1 MQLRNL
7 IRRLQ
12 GFSEILKLDP
22 VLAMKEL
29 ARRLIG
35 LNYQHKGFKVT
46 DEQSY
51 IPLKRLIRHACIEPT
66 ESEITLKI
74 RSRESYLRV
83 PRPYMSQRLPS
94 ICSMLEALEEL
105 SELGITI
112 VMKDRNVQLRYP
124 DGSTLTLDILKDHP
138 ELAVLAHMLH
148 IYGYALVD
156 HDYCDECLETLG
168 VERCACIQ
176 SLGDKRVLLLPNNVR
191 LLTHTIGCA
200 VCIFET
206 FFHRIHDVPGLRG
219 ATVIDVGAWVGDSA
233 LRFASLGASKVFAVE
248 PDPVNFQGLIE
259 NIELNDQF
267 KDRIKVLNLALGS
280 GKILRFRRDYAYSG
294 NPSAYILSS
303 GEVFEVKSAI
313 LEELLDILG
322 LEDVDYLKV
331 DCKGC
336 EHEMF
341 KDPGVL
347 RRFSTIKI
355 EYTYNPTRL
364 ASILREQ
371 GFKVKI
377 MRHEPFYKESTL
389 SHGTIVAS
397 RQ

>member
-22 VLAMKEL
+22 VLAMKES
-29 ARRLIG
+29 ARRSIG

-46 DEQSY
+46 DERAF
-51 IPLKRLIRHACIEPT
+51 ILLMRLIRHAYIELT
-66 ESEITLKI
+66 ESEIILKI
-74 RSRESYLRV
+74 RSGKSYLRV
-83 PRPYMSQRLPS
+83 PQPYMLQRLPS
-94 ICSMLEALEEL
+94 ICSMLEALEGF
-105 SELGITI
+105 SKLGITI
-112 VMKDRNVQLRYP
+112 VMKDQIVQLRYP
-124 DGSTLTLDILKDHP
+124 DGSTLTLDILKDHL

-156 HDYCDECLETLG
+156 HEYCDECLETLG
-168 VERCACIQ
+168 AERCACIQ
-176 SLGDKRVLLLPNNVR
+176 SLGDKRVLLLPNNVK

-206 FFHRIHDVPGLRG
+206 FFHRIHDVAGLRG

-259 NIELNDQF
+259 NVELNIPF
-267 KDRIKVLNLALGS
+267 KNKIEALNLALGT
-280 GKILRFRRDYAYSG
+280 GEVLRFKRDYVYSG
-294 NPSAYILSS
+294 NPSAYYLLG
-303 GEVFEVKSAI
+303 GEVFEVKSVT
-313 LEELLDILG
+313 LEELLDSLG
-322 LEDVDYLKV
+322 LEGADYLKV

-336 EHEMF
+336 EHVMF
-341 KDPGVL
+341 KDPSVFKKFL
-347 RRFSTIKI
+347 TIKI
-355 EYTYNPTRL
+355 EYTSNPMRL
-364 ASILREQ
+364 ISILREQ
-371 GFKVKI
+371 GFRVKI
-377 MRHEPFYKESTL
+377 IRHQPFYKESTL